1 MKNKKNSTYRI
12 PEGFNPWQAFDNLCG
27 IVDAADHYIT
37 EGPASAEHDMDHAT
51 RTNVESL
58 LRLLKRE
65 IHTLRDYFTALGDET
80 TLKLPLTDAD
90 FEAVHV
96 KHAKADEVKESAAI
110 YAIK

>member
-1 MKNKKNSTYRI
+1 
-12 PEGFNPWQAFDNLCG
+12 
-27 IVDAADHYIT
+27 
-37 EGPASAEHDMDHAT
+37 MDRAT

-96 KHAKADEVKESAAI
+96 KHAKADEVKEEPAL
-110 YAIK
+110 YVVR